1 MGILEFILGFA
12 ERVPAARVRACARRG
27 RREHG
32 CTKISEVRQ
41 KGHQCP
47 YSYSKLLEK
56 FQIVAAI

>member
-1 MGILEFILGFA
+1 VVGGGGPGGGGGGA
-12 ERVPAARVRACARRG
+12 G
-27 RREHG
+27 GGGREHG

-47 YSYSKLLEK
+47 YGYSKLLEK